1 MILSAK
7 NIKKSFNVYS
17 RPRHWLFEKLSL
29 GAKTYHK
36 QVWALRG
43 VSFDLE
49 KGKCMGV
56 IGKNGAGK
64 STLLKIIA
72 GISAPSSGEVS
83 IKGNVASLLELGSGF
98 HPEFTGR
105 ENLRLNG
112 MIAGFAASELDRKV
126 EAMAEFS
133 ELGEFIDLPV
143 RTYSDGMYLRL
154 GFSMAQALEPDLF
167 LIDEALAVGDEY
179 FRGKCMR
186 RMLEFKER
194 GKSMLIAS
202 HDLSMVRGLCDCA
215 IYLKDGEVKKSGAPG
230 EVIESYLDEI
240 YLEALGSQAQKLSAK
255 EWKRR
260 GSADA
265 LVVSV
270 AMKNQDSK
278 EARVFRI
285 GEQVEIEFEYRV
297 EKTLE
302 QPLFGINIFRS
313 DGVLVLS
320 TNQECALVAGESFNQ
335 KVDASF
341 SLPISAGYKGK
352 VNYRFKNLLLAGRYQ
367 LSVNIFKGKSGACLP
382 VDEVFDVVRFE
393 VAEGEVM
400 DRGVFVN
407 AGEWRIG

>member
-17 RPRHWLFEKLSL
+17 RPRHWLFEKLSF
-29 GAKTYHK
+29 GTKTYHK

-154 GFSMAQALEPDLF
+154 GFSLAQALEPDLF

-186 RMLEFKER
+186 RMLEFKEQ

-202 HDLSMVRGLCDCA
+202 HDLTMVRGLCDCA

-230 EVIESYLDEI
+230 DVIESYLDEI
-240 YLEALGSQAQKLSAK
+240 YLEALGSRKPAPSAN

-270 AMKNQDSK
+270 AMKNKDGK
-278 EARVFRI
+278 EARLFRT

-297 EKTLE
+297 DKTLE

-313 DGVLVLS
+313 DGVLILS

-335 KVDASF
+335 RMDASF
-341 SLPISAGYKGK
+341 SLPISAGYQGK
-352 VNYRFKNLLLAGRYQ
+352 VSYRFKNLLLAGRYQ

-393 VAEGEVM
+393 VAEGELM